1 DKEYAEVLVAIT
13 ELANT
18 LRRDLMGR

>member
-1 DKEYAEVLVAIT
+1 AEVLVAIT

-18 LRRDLMGR
+18 LRRNLMGR